1 MHAHPHRRCSLR
13 LLALVALAGLAVLPI
28 VPAHARADERW
39 MLSLD
44 ASAALPLSDPDS
56 FAFGGGGGAGATGIL
71 SFDDVWSVAAR
82 VDGGLLSDAP
92 PPGRH
97 LQDPAVGDWAT
108 LTLALRLRPLGDLFH
123 EGRRTTGPVLELG
136 AGGAVT
142 GDRVRP
148 SLDGSLGWGIA
159 AGDVVLVPQVGVTH
173 IVAWDEPLGDVGAVV
188 GRAGLGIVFF
198 DTPPPEEVLEVPPG
212 DRDHDGLLD
221 QDDFCPDEPEDADD
235 FQDDDGC
242 PDLDDDRDGILD
254 VDDAC
259 RLEPE
264 DLDGDRDEDGCPEDP
279 EPSDR
284 DGDGFLDQDDACPDE
299 PEVVNGIDDEDG
311 CPDEGLIVLRGDRVV
326 LDDRVLF
333 DYDRARVRH
342 GARPILEEVLA
353 LFRAHPQWDR
363 VRIEGHTDVRGEDDY
378 NQVLSERRARAV
390 RAVLVSLG
398 MHDDQ
403 IEVAAF
409 GETRPYDLGE
419 DEEAHA
425 RNRRVEIVMIDD
437 TEIISLGPTPPAGAD
452 VEAAPASQVEPEA
465 PPARAAEHPRRRA
478 SRRRTAIAAVDGGS
492 R

>member
-1 MHAHPHRRCSLR
+1 MKPSLPSSR
-13 LLALVALAGLAVLPI
+13 PLASAALGLLGLLGLLA
-28 VPAHARADERW
+28 PASARADERW
-39 MLSLD
+39 LLSLD
-44 ASAALPLSDPDS
+44 ATAALPISEPDS
-56 FAFGGGGGAGATGIL
+56 RLFGGGGGGGATGIV
-71 SFDDVWSVAAR
+71 SFDDVWSAAVR
-82 VDGGLLSDAP
+82 LDGGVLSDAP
-92 PPGRH
+92 APGRH
-97 LQDPAVGDWAT
+97 VQDPGIGNWAT
-108 LTLALRLRPLGDLFH
+108 LTLALRIRPLGDLFH

-136 AGGAVT
+136 IGGAVT

-173 IVAWDEPLGDVGAVV
+173 VVAWDEPLGGVGAVV

-198 DTPPPEEVLEVPPG
+198 DTPPPEPVASVPSG
-212 DRDHDGLLD
+212 DRDADGILD

-254 VDDAC
+254 ADDDC

-264 DLDGDRDEDGCPEDP
+264 DVDGDRDDDGCPETE
-279 EPSDR
+279 EPGDR
-284 DGDGFLDQDDACPDE
+284 DGDGFLDRDDACPDE
-299 PEVVNGIDDEDG
+299 PEVVNGIDDQDG
-311 CPDEGLIVLRGDRVV
+311 CPDEGLIVLMGDRVV

-342 GARPILEEVLA
+342 AARPLLEEVIA

-363 VRIEGHTDVRGEDDY
+363 VRIEGHTDVRGDDDY
-378 NQVLSERRARAV
+378 NQRLSERRALAV
-390 RAVLVSLG
+390 RSVLVALG
-398 MHDDQ
+398 MTSDQ
-403 IEVAAF
+403 IEVTAF
-409 GETRPYDLGE
+409 GETHPYDLGE

-437 TEIISLGPTPPAGAD
+437 TEVVSVATPPAAPPPD
-452 VEAAPASQVEPEA
+452 AAPAAQTEPDA
-465 PPARAAEHPRRRA
+465 PPARAAEHPRRA
-478 SRRRTAIAAVDGGS
+478 PRRRTAIAAVDGGS